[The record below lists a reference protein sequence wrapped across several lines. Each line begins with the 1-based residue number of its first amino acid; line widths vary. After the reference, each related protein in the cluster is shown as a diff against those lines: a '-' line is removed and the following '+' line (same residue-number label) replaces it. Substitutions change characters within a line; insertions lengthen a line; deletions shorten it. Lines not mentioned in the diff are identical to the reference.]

1 MNASDKLINLE
12 GVQVGKSKRQCLQ
25 VINSSEATASPVF
38 SLKQPVAG
46 VILSPENPIKLNP
59 NQSSTLKVTFSPTV
73 VVKGIEQE
81 VITNVNIVVSLQSC
95 SNKSNIQ
102 GIYTS

>member
-12 GVQVGKSKRQCLQ
+12 GVQVGKSKKQCLQ
-25 VINSSEATASPVF
+25 VINKSEATAFPVF

-46 VILSPENPIKLNP
+46 VILSPENPIRLNP
-59 NQSSTLKVTFSPTV
+59 NQASKLKVTFSPTV

-81 VITNVNIVVSLQSC
+81 VIDHHC
-95 SNKSNIQ
+95 H
-102 GIYTS
+102 

>member
-25 VINSSEATASPVF
+25 VINKSEATASPVF
-38 SLKQPVAG
+38 SLKQPEAG
-46 VILSPENPIKLNP
+46 VILSPDNSIILKP

-81 VITNVNIVVSLQSC
+81 VINHKQCLE
-95 SNKSNIQ
+95 
-102 GIYTS
+102 